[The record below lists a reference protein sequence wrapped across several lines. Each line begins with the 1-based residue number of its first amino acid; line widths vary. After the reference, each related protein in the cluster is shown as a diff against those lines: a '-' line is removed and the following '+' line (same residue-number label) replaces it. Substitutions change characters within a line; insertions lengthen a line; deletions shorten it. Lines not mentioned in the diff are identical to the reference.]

1 MRKAAISAGAV
12 LLLVPLAAL
21 LAGLWVQRTLTAV
34 GFEELQWQQL
44 RWSDGIV
51 HVAQLSGANVSEQGR
66 LSFRLGGIRLR
77 PAWDRGPRIDQL
89 RVDELQLVW
98 EPLDNLPSS
107 EPADEGWSLP
117 ELDQFA
123 EPLSWLP
130 REFEAHRM
138 QLKLPCEGEL
148 CTLQGGFQLTTD
160 QQPLA
165 LVAQLDLQADEQKL
179 SGSLQLREESGGYRL
194 QAELELPH
202 PLHLAGLGQLSGEVR
217 VDLENRGSQ
226 WLLRDGQADARLLQP
241 QLDALAGL
249 PPELRPSALAVRV
262 TPQAGSLNTWH
273 DSIPLAMQLQIEGA
287 VAGELDAQLALS
299 HLPHWEGQ
307 LHEGRLQLNADK
319 LELAGLQL
327 QAVQLDWPFKAEADQ
342 EQLNLLLN
350 EGALLTAKSLSLANA
365 GLQLS
370 ELQADLSEATLNL
383 PFSAPDQ
390 LKLETP
396 LQFGASRLSHAAL
409 KPQGWSLTG
418 QMQQS
423 STGLKLNGS
432 LAVLSGLN
440 TDLRLNWPTG
450 EAWRLDMT
458 LREIFLRAADPLAA
472 TFADWPALL
481 SFSSGRISG
490 ALQATGRSG
499 LDRLEGQLALTDGQG
514 IYDRASFSGLSL
526 PLTVSL
532 HGETLRLATDA
543 LNLRSLD
550 PGLPLGPLHAS
561 GTYTAE
567 LSKPASGAL
576 ELHSASLGVL
586 DGRVLLEPARVD
598 MGQMRQTLAAVVEGI
613 ELARLFEVY
622 PAEGL
627 SGQGTL
633 DGRFPISLVNGKL
646 QIDDGR
652 LQARQPGVLRY
663 QAQQLRDLV
672 ATNPGMEQLAL
683 ALDNFHYQVL
693 ASDLSYDEQGVLV
706 LGLRLEGSNPAFQ
719 QGRPVHLNIR
729 LEEDIP
735 ALLTSLQLS
744 GQVSEIIRKRVEQYY
759 LQRRNP

>member
-12 LLLVPLAAL
+12 LLLVLLTAL
-21 LAGLWVQRTLTAV
+21 LAGLWVQRTLTAA
-34 GFEELQWQQL
+34 GFEQLHWQQL
-44 RWSDGIV
+44 RWSDGAV
-51 HVAQLSGANVSEQGR
+51 QVEQLNGANVSEQGR
-66 LSFRLGGIRLR
+66 LGFRLGGIRLR
-77 PAWDRGPRIDQL
+77 PVWDGGPRIDQL
-89 RVDELQLVW
+89 MVEELQLAW
-98 EPLDNLPSS
+98 EPRDNLPPS
-107 EPADEGWSLP
+107 EPTDESWSLP

-123 EPLSWLP
+123 GPLSWLP
-130 REFEAHRM
+130 RELEVRHM
-138 QLKLPCEGEL
+138 QLQLPCEGDF
-148 CTLQGGFQLTTD
+148 CTLQGGFQLAAD

-165 LVAQLDLQADEQKL
+165 LVAQLDLQADEQSL
-179 SGSLQLREESGGYRL
+179 SGSLQLREEPGGYRL
-194 QAELELPH
+194 QAGLELPY
-202 PLHLAGLGQLSGEVR
+202 PLHLVGLGQLSGKVR
-217 VDLENRGSQ
+217 VDLESRGRQ

-241 QLDALAGL
+241 QLGALAVL
-249 PPELRPSALAVRV
+249 PSELRPSALAVRI

-273 DSIPLAMQLQIEGA
+273 ESIPLATQLQIEGA
-287 VAGELDAQLALS
+287 VAGQVDAQLALNN
-299 HLPHWEGQ
+299 LPHWQVQ
-307 LHEGRLQLNADK
+307 LHAGRLQLNADK
-319 LELAGLQL
+319 LELAGMQL
-327 QAVQLDWPFKAEADQ
+327 QTVQLDWPFQAEADQ
-342 EQLNLLLN
+342 QQLNLLLN
-350 EGALLTAKSLSLANA
+350 EGALLTAKSLSSADV

-370 ELQADLSEATLNL
+370 ELRADLSEATLHL

-390 LKLETP
+390 LKLEAP
-396 LQFGASRLSHAAL
+396 LQLGASRLNHAAF
-409 KPQGWSLTG
+409 KPQGWNLSGRL
-418 QMQQS
+418 QQS
-423 STGLKLNGS
+423 SAGLMLSGS
-432 LAVLSGLN
+432 LAALSGLN
-440 TDLRLNWPTG
+440 SDLQLNWPTG

-490 ALQATGRSG
+490 TLQATGRTG
-499 LDRLEGQLALTDGQG
+499 LDQIRGQLALSGGQG

-526 PLTVSL
+526 PLAVSL
-532 HGETLRLATDA
+532 QGETLRLGTDA
-543 LNLRSLD
+543 LNLSSLD
-550 PGLPLGPLHAS
+550 PGLPLGPLRAS

-576 ELHSASLGVL
+576 ELRSASLGVL
-586 DGRVLLEPARVD
+586 DGRILLEPARVD
-598 MGQMRQTLAAVVEGI
+598 LGQARQTLVAMVEGV

-633 DGRFPISLVNGKL
+633 DGRFPVSLVDGNLVIAG
-646 QIDDGR
+646 GR
-652 LQARQPGVLRY
+652 LQAREPGVLRY
-663 QAQQLRDLV
+663 QAQQLRDLA

-759 LQRRNP
+759 LQRRSP

>member
-12 LLLVPLAAL
+12 LLLVLLTAL
-21 LAGLWVQRTLTAV
+21 LAGLWVQRTLTAA
-34 GFEELQWQQL
+34 GFEQLHWQQL
-44 RWSDGIV
+44 RWSDGAV
-51 HVAQLSGANVSEQGR
+51 QVAQLKGVNVSEQGR
-66 LSFRLGGIRLR
+66 LGFRLDGISLR
-77 PAWDRGPRIDQL
+77 PVWDGGPRMDQL
-89 RVDELQLVW
+89 MVDGAQLVW
-98 EPLDNLPSS
+98 QPRDNLPPS
-107 EPADEGWSLP
+107 EPTDGWSLP

-123 EPLSWLP
+123 GPLSWLP
-130 REFEAHRM
+130 QELEVRHM
-138 QLKLPCEGEL
+138 QLQLPCEGAF

-165 LVAQLDLQADEQKL
+165 LVAQLDLQAEEQSL

-194 QAELELPH
+194 QAELELPR
-202 PLHLAGLGQLSGEVR
+202 PLHLVRLGQLSGKVR

-226 WLLRDGQADARLLQP
+226 WLLRDGQTDGRLLQP
-241 QLDALAGL
+241 QLDALAML
-249 PPELRPSALAVRV
+249 PPELRPSALAVRI
-262 TPQAGSLNTWH
+262 TPQAGSLNTWRE
-273 DSIPLAMQLQIEGA
+273 SIPLAMQLQIEGA
-287 VAGELDAQLALS
+287 VDGQVDAQLTLS
-299 HLPHWEGQ
+299 NLPHWQVQ
-307 LHEGRLQLNADK
+307 LHAGRLQLNADK

-327 QAVQLDWPFKAEADQ
+327 QTVQLDWPFQAEADQ
-342 EQLNLLLN
+342 QQLNLLLN
-350 EGALLTAKSLSLANA
+350 EGAVLTAKSLSLADVD
-365 GLQLS
+365 LQLS
-370 ELQADLSEATLNL
+370 DLRAGLSEATLSL

-390 LKLETP
+390 LNLTVP
-396 LQFGASRLSHAAL
+396 LQLGTSRLNHAAL

-418 QMQQS
+418 RLQQS
-423 STGLKLNGS
+423 STGLTLNGS
-432 LAVLSGLN
+432 LAALSGLN
-440 TDLRLNWPTG
+440 TDLQLNWPSG

-490 ALQATGRSG
+490 TLQATGRTG
-499 LDRLEGQLALTDGQG
+499 LDQITGQLALSGGQG
-514 IYDRASFSGLSL
+514 IYDRASFNGLSL

-532 HGETLRLATDA
+532 QGETLRLSTDA
-543 LNLRSLD
+543 LNLSSLD
-550 PGLPLGPLHAS
+550 PGLPLGPLRAS

-567 LSKPASGAL
+567 LSEPASGTL
-576 ELHSASLGVL
+576 GLRSASLGVL
-586 DGRVLLEPARVD
+586 DGRILLEPAMVD
-598 MGQMRQTLAAVVEGI
+598 MGQARQTLVAVVEGV

-633 DGRFPISLVNGKL
+633 DGRFPISLANGKL

-652 LQARQPGVLRY
+652 LQAREPGVLRY
-663 QAQQLRDLV
+663 QAQQLRDLA

-706 LGLRLEGSNPAFQ
+706 LGLRLQGSNPAFQ
-719 QGRPVHLNIR
+719 QGRQVNLNIQ

-744 GQVSEIIRKRVEQYY
+744 GQVSEIIRKRIEQHY